1 MGDARPEGERHFWTG
16 TRAVQGHK
24 EREAVSPTPA
34 EALALEAKMATL
46 GGEGGSDAFS
56 STRHV
61 FNTPARSSTFKMN
74 FWSRDDAPV
83 IRPVLQP
90 ELYKSATIPVGLN
103 PRRPQFFDGYGG
115 EACEKITKLNRRSF
129 AQWIGSAV
137 AVVAGG
143 GAVFAML
150 WYIKGQKKNNAP
162 LK

>member
-1 MGDARPEGERHFWTG
+1 MF
-16 TRAVQGHK
+16 Q
-24 EREAVSPTPA
+24 
-34 EALALEAKMATL
+34 
-46 GGEGGSDAFS
+46 
-56 STRHV
+56 
-61 FNTPARSSTFKMN
+61 SSTFKLN

-90 ELYKSATIPVGLN
+90 ELYKSATIPVGFN

-143 GAVFAML
+143 GLVFGML
-150 WYIKGQKKNNAP
+150 WYLKGPKRSAKS